1 MESCFQGATLPV
13 RFGTQG
19 VNISHYFGC
28 LEEQRRGEVPGSI
41 RRNQWQKKT
50 ETPFSGCWLQVTKQS
65 KCRSAWYVN
74 EPQKGNLLPAWSLDL
89 SPVLAYT
96 QSWKDAFP
104 FRNDLI
110 FMVTTGE
117 TTVLWVF
124 QAPPFPAPLVWSRNP
139 HRRHST
145 EVFFL
150 FALPTLFSYI
160 WKNTFRGVYQHP
172 KFLSVCSFGSAHH
185 TEGFCAAGNH
195 DDGLLVI
202 LCCHGPD
209 FIWYLQCNPSKEI
222 LKWQNASIQIPVLL
236 YTEVTAW
243 NSWLSF
249 LLSLRRVMWF
259 LAHGNVGGF
268 TTHTSEASSFFIWLI
283 LFHNFLHIFSSPN
296 SS

>member
-1 MESCFQGATLPV
+1 MSHRKVTSSQLGALTSLQFWPIPSPGRMPFPLGTTSFSVTVALVLFKPLFQD
-13 RFGTQG
+13 
-19 VNISHYFGC
+19 
-28 LEEQRRGEVPGSI
+28 I
-41 RRNQWQKKT
+41 RTCASQ
-50 ETPFSGCWLQVTKQS
+50 QVCPKL
-65 KCRSAWYVN
+65 R
-74 EPQKGNLLPAWSLDL
+74 P
-89 SPVLAYT
+89 
-96 QSWKDAFP
+96 
-104 FRNDLI
+104 
-110 FMVTTGE
+110 MVTTGE

-124 QAPPFPAPLVWSRNP
+124 QAPPFPTPHVWSRNP

-160 WKNTFRGVYQHP
+160 WKNTFRRVYQHP

-222 LKWQNASIQIPVLL
+222 LKWQNASIQIPILL

-268 TTHTSEASSFFIWLI
+268 TTHTSEASSLFIWLI